1 MGKWNFKTLRLLSIA
16 FATGLMIT
24 FVFFWLSNNSDEI
37 KNNKSSESE
46 HSLSG
51 ARIET
56 NFGNIEIEFL
66 ANTAPVATQNFIK
79 LAGDS
84 FYDGTLFHRVTKD
97 FIQGGD
103 PLTKEGDLSVY
114 GTGGP
119 GYKFDDEV
127 SPDDKILRG
136 SVAMA
141 NSGPNTNGSQFF
153 IVAIKEASWLE
164 GNHTVFA
171 KVTRGMDIVDK
182 ITKIKT
188 SKNNLPINTVVLE
201 RIVLK

>member
-1 MGKWNFKTLRLLSIA
+1 MNKQNFKNLHFLTVAVVIISAVAFILLW
-16 FATGLMIT
+16 FPYKTG
-24 FVFFWLSNNSDEI
+24 EI
-37 KNNKSSESE
+37 KNDKDSRSENSF
-46 HSLSG
+46 SG
-51 ARIET
+51 AIIKT

-66 ANTAPVATQNFIK
+66 ADLAPVATQNFIN
-79 LAGDS
+79 LANDS

-103 PLTKEGDLSVY
+103 PLTKEDNQSIY

-127 SPDDKILRG
+127 SFDDKMLRG

-141 NSGPNTNGSQFF
+141 NAGPNTNGSQFF
-153 IVAIKEASWLE
+153 IVAVKEASWLE
-164 GNHTVFA
+164 GKHTIFA

-188 SKNNLPINTVVLE
+188 SKNNLPVKPVVLE
-201 RIVLK
+201 KVVLQ